1 MGPDHLMQ
9 GRYIDI
15 IIISLVVSFFF
26 CCVLILYLQEGDN
39 IFSTIGQNIVP
50 LNFMILKWGDIIR
63 QSHLLQLGG
72 DGNQQKDNN
81 QDFFSLVVL

>member
-39 IFSTIGQNIVP
+39 IFRTKYCPS
-50 LNFMILKWGDIIR
+50 LFHDFKM
-63 QSHLLQLGG
+63 GG
-72 DGNQQKDNN
+72 YNTTKSFVTVGW
-81 QDFFSLVVL
+81 